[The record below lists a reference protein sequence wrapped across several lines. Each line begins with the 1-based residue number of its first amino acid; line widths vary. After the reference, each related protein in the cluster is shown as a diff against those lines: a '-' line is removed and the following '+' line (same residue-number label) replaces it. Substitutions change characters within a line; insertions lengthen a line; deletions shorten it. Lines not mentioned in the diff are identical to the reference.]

1 MFSKIIDDYQQ
12 YLKKKIIT
20 ELSILKTFKFQKV
33 TVVAYVPIDAI
44 VCSSV
49 CKIGIVFDKFGR
61 PCHTYS
67 SNVTF

>member
-12 YLKKKIIT
+12 YFLKIIT
-20 ELSILKTFKFQKV
+20 ELSILKTLKFQKV